1 MYLVYL
7 LSAAS
12 PLSKS
17 VGRTKVS
24 AETSVGRLSVGI
36 FADMSALSAP
46 TLPTHMTSVGTV
58 GSVGRKCR
66 QVCRHFM
73 RWVFSARSLVFRYR
87 YITGTGV
94 LQCVRGHHPR
104 SYDGQCLR
112 SSWRQSAIS
121 QLRYIRTLRLWLLC
135 AVHREGCASRAASK
149 PHPSSR

>member
-46 TLPTHMTSVGTV
+46 TLPTHMTSVGTFADV
-58 GSVGRKCR
+58 
-66 QVCRHFM
+66 
-73 RWVFSARSLVFRYR
+73 SAV
-87 YITGTGV
+87 
-94 LQCVRGHHPR
+94 
-104 SYDGQCLR
+104 
-112 SSWRQSAIS
+112 
-121 QLRYIRTLRLWLLC
+121 
-135 AVHREGCASRAASK
+135 
-149 PHPSSR
+149 